1 LPSQKRSGLKA
12 IAAVLA
18 GVFAIGVPVLLFN
31 MWLKSQGDDE
41 VSFTAGWAVA
51 TVDRQIGET
60 VSLLN
65 SLAARGVDSC
75 QSTNLEM
82 VRELVFASGLIKE
95 VTLIG
100 ADNQPLCND
109 AGALPGR
116 REVVG
121 SSATSQSDIVLDVVR
136 VTVLGDRFLRVRKVG
151 QGGKPTLAA
160 LVPATAL
167 LPQATLQSGR
177 PLGYAR
183 MTLADGTVVGS
194 SGIASEAEYNESGR
208 NVQQGRSQQYG
219 VVVAVSMERGGVIAR
234 YEDLRRIAVVMTGLL
249 AVLLLSFALLLTRRG
264 RDHGNDLAKAI
275 FTNEFVPYYQP
286 VVDIQTGKLH
296 SAEVLVRW
304 RQPDG
309 TLVMPGAFIPAME
322 SSGLI
327 LDLTRALMRTVR
339 QEMGEAL
346 GKRPDMMIAFN
357 IAPAHFD
364 DALILNDVGTIFDGS
379 SIRLSQ
385 LILELTERCEVEN
398 LTSTRRTIA
407 ALQGLGCKVAI
418 DDVGAGHS
426 GLSYILKLGVDIIKI
441 DKIFVDAIGTEAH
454 SKAIIETM
462 IDLARNMKMEIVAEG
477 VENFDQ
483 VTYLRE
489 HGIQQAQG
497 FVFAPPLP
505 AESFLKLLE
514 AMDPVAE
521 RPGQTVGTVARLMG
535 KPFGAKK
542 SKSAA

>member
-1 LPSQKRSGLKA
+1 M
-12 IAAVLA
+12 LA

-41 VSFTAGWAVA
+41 ASFTAGWAVA
-51 TVDRQIGET
+51 AADRQIGQT
-60 VSLLN
+60 IALLN
-65 SLAARGVDSC
+65 DLAARGVDSC
-75 QSTNLEM
+75 EPQHVETMRSLI
-82 VRELVFASGLIKE
+82 FISGLIKE
-95 VTLIG
+95 VALLG
-100 ADNQPLCND
+100 SDNQVLCTD
-109 AGALPGR
+109 AGAPTGR
-116 REVVG
+116 REILG
-121 SSATSQSDIVLDVVR
+121 SSATAQPDILLDVMR
-136 VTVLGDRFLRVRKVG
+136 VTILGDRFLRVRKVG
-151 QGGKPTLAA
+151 HDGKPTIAA
-160 LVPATAL
+160 MVPAVAL
-167 LPQATLQSGR
+167 LPQALLQSGR
-177 PLGYAR
+177 TLAYAR
-183 MTLADGTVVGS
+183 MTLADGTVIGN
-194 SGIASEAEYNESGR
+194 SGVASEADYNHGSQS
-208 NVQQGRSQQYG
+208 VQQDRSQQY
-219 VVVAVSMERGGVIAR
+219 AVIVSISMDRGSVIAR
-234 YEDLRRIAVVMTGLL
+234 YEDLRRISVVMTGLL
-249 AVLLLSFALLLTRRG
+249 ALLLLSFALLLTRRG
-264 RDHGNDLAKAI
+264 RDGGNDLAKAV

-304 RQPDG
+304 RQADG

-322 SSGLI
+322 SSGLVV
-327 LDLTRALMRTVR
+327 DLTRSLMRTVR
-339 QEMGEAL
+339 KEMGEAL
-346 GKRPDMMIAFN
+346 GKRPDMMLAFN
-357 IAPAHFD
+357 IAPSHFN

-379 SIRLSQ
+379 PIRLSQ

-398 LTSTRRTIA
+398 LTATRRTIA
-407 ALQGLGCKVAI
+407 ALQGLGCKIAI

-514 AMDPVAE
+514 AMDPVAD
-521 RPGQTVGTVARLMG
+521 RPGQAVGTVAKLTG
-535 KPFGAKK
+535 KSFGAKN

>member
-1 LPSQKRSGLKA
+1 M
-12 IAAVLA
+12 LA
-18 GVFAIGVPVLLFN
+18 GIFAIGVPVLLFN

-41 VSFTAGWAVA
+41 ASFTAGWAVA
-51 TVDRQIGET
+51 AADRQIGQT
-60 VSLLN
+60 IALLN
-65 SLAARGVDSC
+65 DLAARGVDSC
-75 QSTNLEM
+75 ESQHVETMRSLI
-82 VRELVFASGLIKE
+82 FISGLIKE
-95 VTLIG
+95 VALLG
-100 ADNQPLCND
+100 PDNQVLCTD
-109 AGALPGR
+109 AGAPTGR
-116 REVVG
+116 REILG
-121 SSATSQSDIVLDVVR
+121 SSATAQPDILLDVVR
-136 VTVLGDRFLRVRKVG
+136 VTILGDRFLRVRKIG
-151 QGGKPTLAA
+151 QDGRPTIAA
-160 LVPATAL
+160 MVPAVAL
-167 LPQATLQSGR
+167 LPQALLQSGR
-177 PLGYAR
+177 MLAYAR
-183 MTLADGTVVGS
+183 MTLADGTVIGN
-194 SGIASEAEYNESGR
+194 SGVASEADYNHGSQS
-208 NVQQGRSQQYG
+208 VQQDRSQQYG
-219 VVVAVSMERGGVIAR
+219 VVISISMDRGGVIAR
-234 YEDLRRIAVVMTGLL
+234 YEDLRRISVVMTGLL
-249 AVLLLSFALLLTRRG
+249 ALLLLSFALLLTRRG
-264 RDHGNDLAKAI
+264 RDGGNDLAKAI

-304 RQPDG
+304 RQADG

-322 SSGLI
+322 SSGLVV
-327 LDLTRALMRTVR
+327 DLTRSLMRTVR
-339 QEMGEAL
+339 KEMGEAL

-357 IAPAHFD
+357 IAPSHFN

-379 SIRLSQ
+379 PIRLSQ

-398 LTSTRRTIA
+398 LTATRRTIA
-407 ALQGLGCKVAI
+407 ALQGLGCKIAI

-505 AESFLKLLE
+505 AESFLRLLE

-521 RPGQTVGTVARLMG
+521 RPGQVVGTVAKLTG
-535 KPFGAKK
+535 KSFGAKN